1 MAQRYAR
8 ANPNGISRLTML
20 VFPNAKINLGLFI
33 TEKRADGYHNLESLF
48 LPIPLCDILEVVP
61 STEDTSVI
69 CSGQSNDIPT
79 EKNIVYKAWKLLQQE
94 YGIGHVK
101 IHLHKIIPS
110 GAGMGGGS
118 SDGTF
123 MLKALDELFNLNLSV
138 SELEDLSSKLGSDCP
153 FFVQN
158 KAALISGRGEEVA
171 PVDFSLTGKYLV
183 VVNPGIHISTAQ
195 AFQGIQPK
203 PSQFNWKKMVELK
216 ELNVDL
222 KNDFEPQV
230 FQLFPEIAAIKDDLK
245 SAGASYASMSG
256 TGSTVYGIFQFEP
269 QLNWDKNYFHRTFLL

>member
-1 MAQRYAR
+1 
-8 ANPNGISRLTML
+8 ML

-33 TEKRADGYHNLESLF
+33 TEKRTDGFHNLESLF
-48 LPIPLCDILEVVP
+48 LPIPLSDILEVVP
-61 STEDTSVI
+61 STEETSLL
-69 CSGQSNDIPT
+69 CTGESNDIPT
-79 EKNIVYKAWKLLQQE
+79 EKNIVYKAWKLLQEE

-123 MLKALDELFNLNLSV
+123 MLKALNDMFQLNLSIHRLE
-138 SELEDLSSKLGSDCP
+138 ELSAQLGSDCP

-158 KAALISGRGEEVA
+158 KAALISGRGEVVTS
-171 PVDFSLTGKYLV
+171 VDFSLSGKYLL

-203 PSQFNWKKMVELK
+203 PSHFDWKKLIETKV
-216 ELNVDL
+216 LNETL
-222 KNDFEPQV
+222 INDFEPQV
-230 FQLFPEIAAIKDDLK
+230 FKLFPEIVEIKEKLLK
-245 SAGASYASMSG
+245 AGAHYASMSG
-256 TGSTVYGIFQFEP
+256 TGSTVYGIFNEKP
-269 QLNWDKNYFHRTFLL
+269 EIEWSKNYFNRTFLL

>member
-1 MAQRYAR
+1 
-8 ANPNGISRLTML
+8 ML

-33 TEKRADGYHNLESLF
+33 TEKRTDGFHNLESLF
-48 LPIPLCDILEVVP
+48 MPIPLCDILEVTH
-61 STEDTSVI
+61 STEETTLV
-69 CSGQSNDIPT
+69 CTGESNDIPT
-79 EKNIVYKAWKLLQQE
+79 EKNIVYKAWKLLQEE

-101 IHLHKIIPS
+101 IYLHKIIPS

-123 MLKALDELFNLNLSV
+123 MLKALNEMFQLNLSIHRLE
-138 SELEDLSSKLGSDCP
+138 ELSAYLGSDCP

-158 KAALISGRGEEVA
+158 RAALISGRGEVVT
-171 PVDFSLTGKYLV
+171 PVDFSLAGKYLV

-203 PSQFNWKKMVELK
+203 PSNFDWKKFIVKQDLTD
-216 ELNVDL
+216 DL

-230 FQLFPEIAAIKDDLK
+230 FNLFPEIKTIKETLLK
-245 SAGASYASMSG
+245 AGASYASLSG
-256 TGSTVYGIFQFEP
+256 TGSTVYGIFDVEP
-269 QLNWDKNYFHRTFLL
+269 KLEINVNYFLKTISLS

>member
-1 MAQRYAR
+1 
-8 ANPNGISRLTML
+8 ML

-33 TEKRADGYHNLESLF
+33 TEKRTDGFHNLESLF
-48 LPIPLCDILEVVP
+48 MPIPLCDILEVTP
-61 STEDTSVI
+61 STEETTLV
-69 CSGQSNDIPT
+69 CTGESNDIPT
-79 EKNIVYKAWKLLQQE
+79 EKNIVYKAWKLLQEE

-123 MLKALDELFNLNLSV
+123 MLKALNELFELNLSIPRLE
-138 SELEDLSSKLGSDCP
+138 ELSANLGSDCP

-158 KAALISGRGEEVA
+158 KAALISGRGEVVN
-171 PVDFSLTGKYLV
+171 PVDFSLGGKFLV

-203 PSQFNWKKMVELK
+203 SSNFDWKKLIENQELTF
-216 ELNVDL
+216 EL

-230 FQLFPEIAAIKDDLK
+230 FKLFPEIEKIKVKLLE
-245 SAGASYASMSG
+245 AGAYYARMSG
-256 TGSTVYGIFQFEP
+256 TGSTVYGIFNELP
-269 QLNWDKNYFHRTFLL
+269 EIEWSKSYFNRTFSI

>member
-1 MAQRYAR
+1 
-8 ANPNGISRLTML
+8 ML

-33 TEKRADGYHNLESLF
+33 TEKRTDGFHNLESLF
-48 LPIPLCDILEVVP
+48 MPIPLCDILEVTP
-61 STEDTSVI
+61 STEETTLI
-69 CSGQSNDIPT
+69 CTGESNDIPT
-79 EKNIVYKAWKLLQQE
+79 EKNIVYKAWKLLQEE

-123 MLKALDELFNLNLSV
+123 MLKALNDLFQLNLSV
-138 SELEDLSSKLGSDCP
+138 HRLEELSAHLGSDCP

-158 KAALISGRGEEVA
+158 KAALISGRGEVVN
-171 PVDFSLTGKYLV
+171 PVNFSLGGKFLV

-203 PSQFNWKKMVELK
+203 PSNFDWKKLIESQ
-216 ELNVDL
+216 ELNETL

-230 FQLFPEIAAIKDDLK
+230 FNLFPEIEKIKEKLM
-245 SAGASYASMSG
+245 SAGAIYASMSG
-256 TGSTVYGIFQFEP
+256 TGSTVYGIFNVDPLLEI
-269 QLNWDKNYFHRTFLL
+269 NVNYFLKTIPLN